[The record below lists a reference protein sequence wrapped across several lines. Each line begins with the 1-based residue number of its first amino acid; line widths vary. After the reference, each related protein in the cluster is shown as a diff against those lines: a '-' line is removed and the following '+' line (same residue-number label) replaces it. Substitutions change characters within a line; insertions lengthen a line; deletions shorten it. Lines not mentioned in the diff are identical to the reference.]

1 MEKDK
6 TVIVKKVIVA
16 AMTILIIAYII
27 SVVLKANFTQVKTE
41 TANIMTVSDAIPVSG
56 YFIRDEHLVTYDGDG
71 VISYSVE
78 DGSKISKNEATAYVY
93 SNAES
98 ATDKRTIDKLEA
110 QITSLQQL
118 DKTSDM
124 ITALPDDIDKNINSL
139 LSEVKLNTAD
149 RNFTEAEK
157 DTDDI
162 LYNINER
169 QLVTG
174 KVNGFSEK
182 IKQLQNQVNE
192 LKKNYAD
199 TKNSKAVKSPA
210 TGYFVSSADGYENI
224 YTTEDVENIMP
235 GDLSDDKIKKK
246 SVDKEVIGKT
256 IEGVYWYIA
265 CEVSADDA
273 IRLKNAAELS
283 VDIPLVS
290 SGNIGVELYS
300 VNQETKT
307 SDAVVILKG
316 DYMNSEMAGIR
327 QEDISIVLHT
337 YKGIYVSKN
346 AIHEEQITETVT
358 NKNGKTKTETNTV
371 TGVYI
376 MVGNELQ
383 FKQIKVLY
391 SGEDFVICK
400 QDMTDED
407 MVTDEVGILK
417 AYDDVIVEGAN
428 LYDGKIINRSS

>member
-6 TVIVKKVIVA
+6 TVIVKKIIVA
-16 AMTILIIAYII
+16 AMTVLIIAYII

-56 YFIRDEHLVTYDGDG
+56 YFIRDEHMVTYDGDG
-71 VISYSVE
+71 VISYTVE
-78 DGSKISKNEATAYVY
+78 DGSKISKNEAAAYVY

-98 ATDKRTIDKLEA
+98 ATDKRLIDKLEA

-118 DKTSDM
+118 EKTADTIS
-124 ITALPDDIDKNINSL
+124 ALPDDLDKNINSL
-139 LSEVKLNTAD
+139 LSQVKLNTAD

-157 DTDDI
+157 NADDI

-174 KVNGFSEK
+174 KVKGFSEK
-182 IKQLQNQVNE
+182 IKQLQKQVDE

-235 GDLSDDKIKKK
+235 GDLSENKIKKK
-246 SVDKEVIGKT
+246 SVDKDVIGKT
-256 IEGVYWYIA
+256 IEGVNWYIA

-273 IRLKNAAELS
+273 IRIKNASDLS
-283 VDIPLVS
+283 VDIPLAS
-290 SGNIGVELYS
+290 SDNISVELYS
-300 VNQETKT
+300 VNQKTKT

-346 AIHEEQITETVT
+346 AIHEETITETVT
-358 NKNGKTKTETNTV
+358 DKNGKTKTETNTV

>member
-6 TVIVKKVIVA
+6 TVIVKKIIVA
-16 AMTILIIAYII
+16 AMTVLIIAYII

-56 YFIRDEHLVTYDGDG
+56 YFIRDEHMVTYDGDG
-71 VISYSVE
+71 VISYTVE
-78 DGSKISKNEATAYVY
+78 DGSKISKNEAAAYVY

-98 ATDKRTIDKLEA
+98 ATDKRLIDKLEA
-110 QITSLQQL
+110 QITSLEQL
-118 DKTSDM
+118 EKTADT
-124 ITALPDDIDKNINSL
+124 ITALPDDLDKNINSL
-139 LSEVKLNTAD
+139 LSQAKLNTTD

-157 DTDDI
+157 NTDDI

-174 KVNGFSEK
+174 KVKGFSEK
-182 IKQLQNQVNE
+182 IKQLQKQLEE

-235 GDLSDDKIKKK
+235 GDLSENKIKKK

-273 IRLKNAAELS
+273 IRIKNASDLS
-283 VDIPLVS
+283 VDIPLAS
-290 SGNIGVELYS
+290 SDNISVELYS
-300 VNQETKT
+300 VNQKTKT

-346 AIHEEQITETVT
+346 AIHEETITETVT
-358 NKNGKTKTETNTV
+358 DKNGKTKTETNTV